1 MHEYMCA
8 KSLSRVWLFAI
19 LWIVAC
25 QAPLSMG
32 FSRQEYQ
39 SGLSCPPP
47 GGLPDLGIEDTL
59 YLLHLQAG
67 SLLLVSPGKPSRDDG
82 SLHYFK
88 HHLGHEYM
96 VVSQDCCSVVA
107 LKTWGHLCISH
118 VWVEEKMPF
127 VSTTLKRWTVLCFLE
142 TINYTWIKVLFVS
155 ANNELCKVDALQH
168 FCSVW
173 HP

>member
-1 MHEYMCA
+1 MEWRSCCKFLGALVPLCA
-8 KSLSRVWLFAI
+8 CMLSHFNGVQLFAI

-67 SLLLVSPGKPSRDDG
+67 SLLLVPPGKPSRDDG

-88 HHLGHEYM
+88 HHLGHVYM
-96 VVSQDCCSVVA
+96 VVFKDYCSVVA
-107 LKTWGHLCISH
+107 LKT
-118 VWVEEKMPF
+118 
-127 VSTTLKRWTVLCFLE
+127 
-142 TINYTWIKVLFVS
+142 
-155 ANNELCKVDALQH
+155 
-168 FCSVW
+168 
-173 HP
+173 